1 MHLPKGLKT
10 SKKFT
15 PTQECCV
22 ESRQPKLDT
31 SAGYAGYLLLAVNV
45 INYVDIDKDKEPDM
59 FQKRSFN
66 LILRVFIM

>member
-1 MHLPKGLKT
+1 MLNPDNPNSSWSWKN
-10 SKKFT
+10 
-15 PTQECCV
+15 
-22 ESRQPKLDT
+22 
-31 SAGYAGYLLLAVNV
+31 AGYLLLAVNV